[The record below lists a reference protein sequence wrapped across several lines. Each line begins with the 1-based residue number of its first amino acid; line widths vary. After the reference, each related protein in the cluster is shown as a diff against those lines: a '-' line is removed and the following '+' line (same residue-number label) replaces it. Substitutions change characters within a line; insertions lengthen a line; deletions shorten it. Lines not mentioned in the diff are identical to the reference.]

1 MNALRDSQED
11 RQNSNEK
18 DTHSHE
24 ENVVVEVVWQTATK
38 KSVKKRETCD
48 MNDAG
53 STAKEEEIFT
63 FSFWWFDDV
72 MKKKKR
78 NKVMNRSMDNDVT
91 SGKYDVTKEENEKSG
106 LREEENDA
114 GNKENNQWLSPI
126 LWIAIETK
134 TFELE
139 LEFKQKK
146 TY

>member
-1 MNALRDSQED
+1 MKTLRDSQED

-38 KSVKKRETCD
+38 KSEKKRETCD

-78 NKVMNRSMDNDVT
+78 NKVMNRYMDDDVT
-91 SGKYDVTKEENEKSG
+91 SRGRDVTKEDNEKAG
-106 LREEENDA
+106 YGKEENDA
-114 GNKENNQWLSPI
+114 DNKEDNQWLSPI

-139 LEFKQKK
+139 LEFKQKI